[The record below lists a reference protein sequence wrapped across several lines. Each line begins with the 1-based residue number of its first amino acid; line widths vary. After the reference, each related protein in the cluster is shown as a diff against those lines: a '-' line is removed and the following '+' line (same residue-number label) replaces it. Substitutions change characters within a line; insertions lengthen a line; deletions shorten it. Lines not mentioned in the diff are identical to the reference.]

1 MYNLLNTKPKDEIDL
16 RELFATLWT
25 YKLLIILM
33 CTLSIIYAAYIAL
46 NTEKK
51 FTSVAI
57 FKLDQ
62 GKTNDLNSGQ
72 LGAIVNFTGL
82 GDLGSRNNL
91 PVDLVKGRVFV
102 EKLDQELNFQADSY
116 FNTYNPNSI
125 DPFWKIVIKR
135 AIGWQ
140 KSSFDVK
147 EATWQGIVKA
157 YSKNVVLEKT
167 KDNSVKISVTHKNP
181 DRAATI
187 ANTIMNEVI
196 TKLKKTKNSLQ
207 DQQLNYL
214 SNTLAKALSDLE
226 VSQTRLKEFALEN
239 GALPLEN
246 FTAGSLQ
253 LETLREQLIRT
264 SELHKAVTALS
275 LILKNKI
282 LDKANYLALRQEF
295 PIIDQVEFRRILGQN
310 EIITSWSWPKASS
323 VNAVLNTLTER
334 KSRLKSQID
343 TLQLETERLGLAVET
358 YAKLE
363 REEKIAEAT
372 YQVLIEH
379 VKAQSMVAGFRPDK
393 TEIYEYATASI
404 IPSSPNRNLIL
415 ILGATLGL
423 LSGVALSLILA
434 LPRGVY
440 FSKTSLKNGTK
451 SQLTASVKSLLPLR
465 RKSLKDINI
474 ILMKKPRSILR
485 ELAVEI
491 NKYAYTHVVITSSRA
506 KMTGNDV
513 ARALS
518 IYMQSDTMKIA
529 VIDFSSKKEKQNIDG
544 KKLSIGSFVVAERI
558 EHLSVL
564 KPDGDF
570 EPIEMLSQKDS
581 WEKIQ
586 SLKSTFDVIFL
597 CANNNKAISLLS
609 ALQGKKM
616 LHITLARTRKTKSV
630 TLSQMRSLLPIQG
643 LLHD

>member
-1 MYNLLNTKPKDEIDL
+1 MHNLSNSKPGDEIDL
-16 RELFATLWT
+16 RELFVTLWA
-25 YKLLIILM
+25 YKLLIIIM
-33 CTLSIIYAAYIAL
+33 CTLSISYAAYIAL

-51 FTSVAI
+51 FTSMVI
-57 FKLDQ
+57 FKLDHVSS
-62 GKTNDLNSGQ
+62 NNIENGQ
-72 LGAIVNFTGL
+72 LGTFINLAGL
-82 GDLGSRNNL
+82 NLGGKKNL
-91 PVDLVKGRVFV
+91 PVDLVKGRIFI
-102 EKLDQELNFQADSY
+102 EKLDEILNFQADTY
-116 FNTYNPNSI
+116 FNTYNPDSI
-125 DPFWKIVIKR
+125 DPFWKILIKR

-140 KSSFDVK
+140 KSLYDVK
-147 EATWQGIVKA
+147 EATWQGIVKV
-157 YSKNVVLEKT
+157 YSKNVILEKT
-167 KDNSVKISVTHKNP
+167 KDGSVKILVTHKNP
-181 DRAATI
+181 DRAALI

-196 TKLKKTKNSLQ
+196 IKLEKAKNSLQ

-214 SNTLAKALSDLE
+214 SSTLAKALSDLE
-226 VSQTRLKEFALEN
+226 VSQSKLKEFAIKN
-239 GALPLEN
+239 GALPFEN

-264 SELHKAVTALS
+264 SELHQAVTALS

-282 LDKANYLALRQEF
+282 LDKANYLALRQKF

-323 VNAVLNTLTER
+323 VNAVIDTLSER

-343 TLQLETERLGLAVET
+343 TLQLEAERLGLAVET

-404 IPSSPNRNLIL
+404 SPSSPNRNLIL

-423 LSGVALSLILA
+423 LSGFAVSIILA
-434 LPRGVY
+434 LTRGVY
-440 FSKTSLKNGTK
+440 FSKTSLKNGAQ
-451 SQLTASVKSLLPLR
+451 SQLTASVKRLLPLR
-465 RKSLKDINI
+465 GKSLNDIDL

-491 NKYAYTHVVITSSRA
+491 NKYSYTHVVITSSRA
-506 KMTGNDV
+506 KMTGNEV

-518 IYMQSDTMKIA
+518 VYMQSDTMKVA
-529 VIDFSSKKEKQNIDG
+529 VIDFSSKKKKQNIDG
-544 KKLSIGSFVVAERI
+544 KKLSLGSFVVAERI

-564 KPDGDF
+564 KPESDI
-570 EPIEMLSQKDS
+570 EPIEMLSQKDF
-581 WEKIQ
+581 WGEIQ

-597 CANNNKAISLLS
+597 CADDEKIISLLS
-609 ALQGKKM
+609 ALQGKKI
-616 LHITLARTRKTKSV
+616 LHITLARTRKTKSA
-630 TLSQMRSLLPIQG
+630 TLLQMRSLLPIQG